1 VATLVFFH
9 AHPDDESIGT
19 GGTIAKA
26 VHLGHRVVVVVAT
39 NGELGAEPEGLLGPG
54 ESLSERRL
62 AETVEAAGI
71 LGVHR
76 LEFLGYRDSGM
87 MGTASNEDPD
97 CFWATDVDAA
107 AGRLAAIL
115 VGEGA
120 DMVTIYD
127 ETGVTGHPDHIQ
139 VHRVGVR
146 AAARAGVG
154 EVLEGTM
161 SRSQARRLI
170 RHAAG
175 ADAVT
180 LDRDLDVFG
189 TPDELIT
196 DKIDVRAY
204 LDVKRRAMAAH
215 ASQIS
220 ETSLFLSLPPAVFE
234 EVWGY
239 ECCIRRGGTHA
250 GFENLFGS
258 EEAVVVG
265 PAGGPTLEMG
275 KIRPADRLS
284 PYGRIPLGF
293 GARSTLLP

>member
-39 NGELGAEPEGLLGPG
+39 NGELGAEPEGLLRPG
-54 ESLSERRL
+54 ESLRDRRL
-62 AETVEAAGI
+62 AETVEAARI

-87 MGTASNEDPD
+87 MGTATNADRD
-97 CFWATDVDAA
+97 CFWAADIDAA

-115 VGEGA
+115 LGEGA
-120 DMVTIYD
+120 DMLTIYD

-139 VHRVGVR
+139 VHRVGLR
-146 AAARAGVG
+146 AAARAGVA

-161 SRSQARRLI
+161 SRSQAACLI
-170 RHAAG
+170 RHATG
-175 ADAVT
+175 GGGGGDAVS
-180 LDRDLDVFG
+180 LDVDLDAFG

-196 DKIDVRAY
+196 DRIDVTAF

-220 ETSLFLSLPPAVFE
+220 ETSLFLSLPPAAFE

-239 ECCIRRGGTHA
+239 ECCIRRGGGHA
-250 GFENLFGS
+250 GFEDLF
-258 EEAVVVG
+258 ATVG
-265 PAGGPTLEMG
+265 AAAGGPAAVAANRRG
-275 KIRPADRLS
+275 
-284 PYGRIPLGF
+284 
-293 GARSTLLP
+293 